1 MFIVFPSQIPIAPE
15 DRWAC
20 GIAFES
26 DGNTVTSQHITAPF
40 GSVASVHAWER
51 VGAALAHL
59 GRNLLKIPVLRYV
72 DDFFGPERHVHFCF
86 LVSRMLCAAV
96 YGLQARDSRER
107 YELLCPSGK
116 TAHGTECHLR

>member
-26 DGNTVTSQHITAPF
+26 DGNSVTSQHITAPF

-51 VGAALAHL
+51 IGAALAHL
-59 GRNLLKIPVLRYV
+59 ARNLIKIPVLRYV
-72 DDFFGPERHVHFCF
+72 DDFFGPERHLHVCFSSILHAGCDCF
-86 LVSRMLCAAV
+86 LLAGQRPQRTL
-96 YGLQARDSRER
+96 
-107 YELLCPSGK
+107 
-116 TAHGTECHLR
+116 